1 VDADF
6 ALSATRVLLIITSP
20 ALSESL
26 VRRVIRVAL
35 GAVLIACSTASAV
48 SAQLSFLTPAEAPP
62 QATPAP
68 TPPAANEPS
77 FAGRLIRDVG
87 SDYKNFF
94 SVENAWILGIGGAAA
109 LAVHPADKSV
119 AEHFQSENLTLHGG
133 EVWGSELFQ
142 MPLAVGWWAIGSAA
156 GSTEQ
161 AAVGRDLLRAQ
172 IQAVSWTYAIK
183 LATNR
188 TRPNGDSHS
197 FPSGHASTSFT
208 TAMVL
213 QEHFGWKVG
222 VPAFAAAGY
231 TAVSRLA
238 GNDHWTS
245 DVVFGAAIGIAC
257 GRTATL
263 RLRHVQIAPVAMRRG
278 GGVFVTA
285 IDWP

>member
-1 VDADF
+1 MQ
-6 ALSATRVLLIITSP
+6 
-20 ALSESL
+20 
-26 VRRVIRVAL
+26 RVIRVSL
-35 GAVLIACSTASAV
+35 GAVLVPCLAASAA
-48 SAQLSFLTPAEAPP
+48 SAQVSFLTPADGP
-62 QATPAP
+62 QATA
-68 TPPAANEPS
+68 TPPPAQANGSTAA
-77 FAGRLIRDVG
+77 RLLRDVG

-94 SVENAWILGIGGAAA
+94 SVENAWILGIGGGAA

-156 GSTEQ
+156 GSQNQ
-161 AAVGRDLLRAQ
+161 AETGRDLLRAQ

-183 LATNR
+183 LVTNR
-188 TRPNGDSHS
+188 TRPNGDPHS
-197 FPSGHASTSFT
+197 FPSGHASASFA

-231 TAVSRLA
+231 TAYSRLA

-257 GRTATL
+257 GRTVTVHM
-263 RLRHVQIAPVAMRRG
+263 RRMQIAPVALRHG
-278 GGVFVTA
+278 AGIFVTA